1 MKNVC
6 VVHTMEFDHTVI
18 SRTNNF
24 PMMMLKQYMFLRFVF
39 KILTKFGLKKLLMII
54 IVYLRFLNLLLNLH
68 I

>member
-6 VVHTMEFDHTVI
+6 VVHTMEFDQTVI

-39 KILTKFGLKKLLMII
+39 KILTKFGPTKL
-54 IVYLRFLNLLLNLH
+54 
-68 I
+68 